1 MSQKKSTVS
10 IAAAAA
16 ALAVSSFAFA
26 AENPPGSTGPAVN
39 AGDKV
44 HCYGVN
50 SCKGNTDCK
59 TGVNECKGKNSCK
72 AKGFKAVTAKECLS
86 QDGVISDLKV

>member
-1 MSQKKSTVS
+1 MSHKTSAIS

-26 AENPPGSTGPAVN
+26 AEKPAGAMGPAVG

-44 HCYGVN
+44 HCYGIN
-50 SCKGNTDCK
+50 SCKSNTDCK
-59 TGVNECKGKNSCK
+59 TATNECKGQNSCK
-72 AKGFKAVTAKECLS
+72 AKGFKAATAKECLNK
-86 QDGVISDLKV
+86 DGIISDLKA

>member
-1 MSQKKSTVS
+1 MSHTKSAVS
-10 IAAAAA
+10 MAAAAA
-16 ALAVSSFAFA
+16 ALVVSSVAFSA
-26 AENPPGSTGPAVN
+26 DKPAGAMGPAVG

-59 TGVNECKGKNSCK
+59 TAANECKGQNSCK
-72 AKGFKAVTAKECLS
+72 AKGFKAVTAKECLNK
-86 QDGVISDLKV
+86 DGIISDLKV